1 MMTWRLSPCLDRGRG
16 QPKDRK
22 SVPGGTSS
30 THKAIETGKAGSGQL
45 GFHSVSRGGPGS
57 LSLNR

>member
-1 MMTWRLSPCLDRGRG
+1 MTTWRLSPCLDRGRG

-45 GFHSVSRGGPGS
+45 GFHPCKQRRAGESF
-57 LSLNR
+57 LK